1 MKNKKKTILFIFII
15 FIFLCLICM
24 LFLFNQ
30 RNKEN
35 LNEKTQLT
43 SSDFKDNLYDKYNL
57 LDCDIEEDSLTF
69 YLSNIKTNNYEKICK
84 NLNTIMKDFKESKNN
99 CNQKKAIFYLYEKDI
114 KDYKNVEEDV
124 KIDYTLNDNSAYITT
139 YQQYP
144 NIEKSNGLLSY
155 EYISFD
161 GEVLKV
167 SMDLSSLSLYD
178 KISQMKTFYEVAMS
192 LNKNVH
198 NLVIDIQDKNIEY
211 IYNNT
216 SEITIIEKIKW

>member
-1 MKNKKKTILFIFII
+1 MKKKLLIIIIL
-15 FIFLCLICM
+15 LLILLGLISLIYFM
-24 LFLFNQ
+24 N
-30 RNKEN
+30 NKN
-35 LNEKTQLT
+35 NEKVKNETLT

-178 KISQMKTFYEVAMS
+178 KISQMKTFYEVSML
-192 LNKNVH
+192 LNKSVH
-198 NLVIDIQDKNIEY
+198 NLVIDIQDKNVEY

-216 SEITIIEKIKW
+216 SKITIIEKIKW

>member
-1 MKNKKKTILFIFII
+1 MKKKLLIIIIL
-15 FIFLCLICM
+15 LLILLGLISLIYFM
-24 LFLFNQ
+24 N
-30 RNKEN
+30 NKN
-35 LNEKTQLT
+35 NEKVKNETLT

-84 NLNTIMKDFKESKNN
+84 NLNTIMKDFKESKSN

-178 KISQMKTFYEVAMS
+178 KISQMKTFYEVAML

-198 NLVIDIQDKNIEY
+198 NLVIDIQDKNVEY

>member
-1 MKNKKKTILFIFII
+1 MKKKLLIIIIL
-15 FIFLCLICM
+15 LLILLGLISLIYFM
-24 LFLFNQ
+24 N
-30 RNKEN
+30 NKN
-35 LNEKTQLT
+35 NEKVKNETLT

-84 NLNTIMKDFKESKNN
+84 NLNTIMKDFKESKSN

-124 KIDYTLNDNSAYITT
+124 KIDYTLNDNSTYITT

-178 KISQMKTFYEVAMS
+178 KISQMKTFYEVAML
-192 LNKNVH
+192 LNKSVH
-198 NLVIDIQDKNIEY
+198 NLVIDIQDKNVEY

-216 SEITIIEKIKW
+216 SKITIIEKIKW